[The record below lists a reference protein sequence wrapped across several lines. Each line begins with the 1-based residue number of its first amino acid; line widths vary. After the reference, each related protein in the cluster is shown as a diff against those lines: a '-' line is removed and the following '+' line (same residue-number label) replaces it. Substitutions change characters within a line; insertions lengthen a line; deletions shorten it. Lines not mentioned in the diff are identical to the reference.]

1 MEAKLLLLVL
11 VLVSGVWFRS
21 RNTVSKFG
29 FNFSLG
35 IIGLASYNITASLSD
50 QPKPSARKRA
60 NKPPTIPTPVDR
72 ETPKFEAPAAMEGS
86 QFPERLALREDFL
99 QKEQLTETLAELPA
113 SQKVDLG
120 FKENDLLVDC
130 RYNGIQCSI
139 KLVYG
144 VFIARVFVST

>member
-1 MEAKLLLLVL
+1 
-11 VLVSGVWFRS
+11 
-21 RNTVSKFG
+21 
-29 FNFSLG
+29 
-35 IIGLASYNITASLSD
+35 
-50 QPKPSARKRA
+50 
-60 NKPPTIPTPVDR
+60 
-72 ETPKFEAPAAMEGS
+72 MEGS

-139 KLVYG
+139 KLV
-144 VFIARVFVST
+144 